1 MSGAVAN
8 VIERRE
14 FKYLIDASTANRLRA
29 AIRPFCTLDPWAA
42 KNPRGRY
49 TIESLYLDTAGLS
62 LFWANDHEQ
71 VDRIKMRARGY
82 PEVAGSPVFFEVK
95 RRINDIILKTRGRVP
110 NAKWSRLLTDPA
122 APIPPE
128 VTDKDRRAVER
139 FVAISRTMHLRPF
152 TLVRY
157 EREPYFSNIDDYAR
171 VTFDTCIR
179 AQVAT
184 DMSFA
189 SRERGWRALDD
200 AVTQRTL
207 DSMIVL
213 ELKFTTH
220 VPLWLVNIVERLGL
234 TRRAFSK
241 YGTAI
246 RAFYSPVDPSR
257 THHLAGGW
265 R

>member
-14 FKYLIDASTANRLRA
+14 FKYLIDAGTAQRLRA

-49 TIESLYLDTAGLS
+49 TIESLYLDTPGLS

-71 VDRIKMRARGY
+71 VDRIKMRVRGY
-82 PEVAGSPVFFEVK
+82 PEVKGSPVFFEVK

-110 NAKWSRLLTDPA
+110 AGEWPRLLTDPG
-122 APIPPE
+122 APIPDS
-128 VTDKDRRAVER
+128 VGGKDRKAVER
-139 FVAISRTMHLRPF
+139 FVAISRTMHLQPL
-152 TLVRY
+152 TIVRY

-179 AQVAT
+179 AQPARS
-184 DMSFA
+184 MSFDA
-189 SRERGWRALDD
+189 QERGWRALDD
-200 AVTQRTL
+200 AVTQRSL
-207 DSMIVL
+207 DSLIVL

-234 TRRAFSK
+234 VRRAFSK
-241 YGTAI
+241 YGTSI
-246 RAFYSPVDPSR
+246 RAFYAPVDTR
-257 THHLAGGW
+257 THRLVGW

>member
-14 FKYLIDASTANRLRA
+14 FKFLIDAATQQAIRA
-29 AIRPFCTLDPWAA
+29 AIKPFCTLDPWAA
-42 KNPRGRY
+42 RNPRGRY

-71 VDRIKMRARGY
+71 VDRIKMRVRGY

-95 RRINDIILKTRGRVP
+95 RRVNDIILKTRGRVG
-110 NAKWSRLLTDPA
+110 ADEWGKLLRDPA
-122 APIPPE
+122 APIPTG
-128 VTDKDRRAVER
+128 VKDRDRKAVER
-139 FVAISRTMHLRPF
+139 FLAIHRSMHLKPL

-171 VTFDTCIR
+171 VTFDTAIR
-179 AQVAT
+179 AQPSREF
-184 DMSFA
+184 SFA
-189 SRERGWRALDD
+189 SNPRAWRALDD
-200 AVTQRTL
+200 AVTMRTL
-207 DSMIVL
+207 DSLVVL

-234 TRRAFSK
+234 VRRAFSK
-241 YGTAI
+241 YGTSI
-246 RAFYSPVDPSR
+246 RAFYAPVDAR
-257 THHLAGGW
+257 TAAGW